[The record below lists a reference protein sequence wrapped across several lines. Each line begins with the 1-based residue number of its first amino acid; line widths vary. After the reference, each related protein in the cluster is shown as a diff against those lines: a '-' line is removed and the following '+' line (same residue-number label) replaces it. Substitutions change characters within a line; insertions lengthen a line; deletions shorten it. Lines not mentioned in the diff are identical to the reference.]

1 MKRFIAGLML
11 VVGGAVPAY
20 AQVPDVQDF
29 SSVVRRVRDPVD
41 VNQVNLRIIT
51 PFWVAT
57 RNGAGVPTSVAIRF
71 RLYNPTS
78 ATPTSVL
85 FQSGARSF
93 ALPAL
98 PCTNAASFDDDFSLR
113 FFGRW
118 NGMRQTVAVNY
129 RISCTESGS
138 GVEKETF
145 RTIVYSADVTQ
156 AGGST
161 WGRLYTLPLIAANA
175 LDLLNGSNTLGQQ
188 DGIGETLMLTLEAA
202 TGPRIVF
209 LNFDTGAAFSNPA
222 WTMPA
227 DRTYNVG
234 DF

>member
-1 MKRFIAGLML
+1 MKRFIAGLL
-11 VVGGAVPAY
+11 LTVAGVVPAV
-20 AQVPDVQDF
+20 AQVPDIQDF

-41 VNQVNLRIIT
+41 VNKVNLRIVT
-51 PFWVAT
+51 PFWVTT
-57 RNGAGVPTSVAIRF
+57 RNGAGVPTGVAIRF
-71 RLYNPTS
+71 RLYDPTS
-78 ATPTSVL
+78 ATPTTYVL
-85 FQSGARSF
+85 QSGARSF

-98 PCTNAASFDDDFSLR
+98 PCTNAVSFDDDFSLR

-118 NGMRQTVAVNY
+118 NGVRQTVAVNY
-129 RISCTESGS
+129 RISCIESGS
-138 GVEKETF
+138 GVEKETY

-161 WGRLYTLPLIAANA
+161 WGRLYTLPLIAANS
-175 LDLLNGSNTLGQQ
+175 LDLLNGSTLGQQ

-209 LNFDTGAAFSNPA
+209 LNFDTGAAFSNPG

>member
-1 MKRFIAGLML
+1 MKRFIAGLVL
-11 VVGGAVPAY
+11 IVAGVVPAV
-20 AQVPDVQDF
+20 AQVPDIQDF

-41 VNQVNLRIIT
+41 VNKVNLRIVT
-51 PFWVAT
+51 PYWVAT
-57 RNGAGVPTSVAIRF
+57 RNTSGVPTNVAIRF
-71 RLYNPTS
+71 RLYDPTS
-78 ATPTSVL
+78 ATPTSML
-85 FQSGARSF
+85 FQSGIRSF

-98 PCTNAASFDDDFSLR
+98 PCTSPVAFDDDFSLR

-118 NGMRQTVAVNY
+118 NGVRQTVAVNY
-129 RISCTESGS
+129 KVWCRESGS
-138 GVEKETF
+138 GVVKESY
-145 RTIVYSADVTQ
+145 RTVVYSADVTQ

-175 LDLLNGSNTLGQQ
+175 LDLLNGSTLGQQ